1 MTAWISRI
9 KLTNFK
15 SYENAEFNFPQPQD
29 NGGNLV
35 LIGALNGHGKTTL
48 LEALF
53 LGLYGEKSADILKR
67 AVHYKEENNLLENA
81 LSIVAKD
88 KWHKTLNELKAQNK
102 PTYVHK
108 DSQLNVQILIDI
120 SYVNECNKKT
130 LTVNRTWGFKFDD
143 KSKDFK
149 LQKQQNKQQNK
160 FFFTLKEES
169 KSIEIEENQFLE
181 IFSEYMPNW
190 NHARFF
196 LFDGEKLADIGDKN
210 HFIRSGLNDL
220 IGITLLDNTVEGK
233 KGIKQ
238 ALEERLDKLLKVS
251 KKNKEEQAELNK
263 KQKQLDKVVKDISDK
278 QSQQQQIEEQ
288 LSEYAKERDRL
299 TNSLGDNNA
308 KSTQELLKEKQQIE
322 EDKQGLE
329 NNIQTALKELP
340 LYLLPNKEINNF
352 NQKIKAEFERIKLEN
367 NRKKLAPN
375 LKKFNAKFFEEF
387 EKEQGKREAQ
397 ILDLWKD
404 TIEVSIKNAW
414 HSLYYPLPEQAAEY
428 VRHNYLSE
436 INHQDIAT
444 TIAVRKTQGLP
455 QMQLWL
461 QESERYGERLTKI
474 DEEIKEA
481 DISHKDEYLKQLEF
495 ANEQISQLNYKKGS
509 LKNQLQ
515 SLDTE
520 KQTLN
525 SEIETL
531 RKNMVGDDG
540 GELGKLQRLID
551 AINLLKERLIVQK
564 QQDLQDNT
572 LEIYKQISHDERVK
586 SVVITPDKVEFLDE
600 FQKEVAVPSAGQKQ
614 LQLTALILAL
624 SKTTGFVAPMVIDT
638 PLARLDKGN
647 AQEKGNRKR
656 LLDYLSRL
664 PQQVILLAQSGE
676 IDTNECNEMR
686 ANHQVTK
693 TFCVKSEVFGAGH
706 LASVT
711 ENAYL

>member
-29 NGGNLV
+29 NGGNLI

-67 AVHYKEENNLLENA
+67 AVHYKEEQDLLENA
-81 LSIVAKD
+81 LSIVAKNEWQEKLD
-88 KWHKTLNELKAQNK
+88 ELKSQNK
-102 PTYVHK
+102 PIYVHK

-169 KSIEIEENQFLE
+169 KPIEIEENQFLE

-238 ALEERLDKLLKVS
+238 ALEERLDKLLRAS
-251 KKNKEEQAELNK
+251 KKNKKEQAELDK
-263 KQKQLDKVVKDISDK
+263 KQKQLDKIVKDIADK

-322 EDKQGLE
+322 QDKQGLE

-404 TIEVSIKNAW
+404 TIELSIKNAW

-455 QMQLWL
+455 QMQSWL

-474 DEEIKEA
+474 DKEIEEA
-481 DISHKDEYLKQLEF
+481 GISHKDEYLKKLKS
-495 ANEQISQLNYKKGS
+495 ANEKISHFTHESGS

-515 SLDTE
+515 RLDNE
-520 KQTLN
+520 KQTLE
-525 SEIETL
+525 SEIQTL
-531 RKNMVGDDG
+531 RKNMVGDDS
-540 GELGKLQRLID
+540 GELGKLERLID
-551 AINLLKERLIVQK
+551 AIDLLRERLIVQK

-572 LEIYKQISHDERVK
+572 LEIYNLISHDERVK
-586 SVVITPDKVEFLDE
+586 SVYITPDKVEFLDKS
-600 FQKEVAVPSAGQKQ
+600 QNEVAESSKGETQ
-614 LQLTALILAL
+614 LQLTALVLAL
-624 SKTTGFVAPMVIDT
+624 SKTTEFTVPMVIDT
-638 PLARLDKGN
+638 PLARLD
-647 AQEKGNRKR
+647 EVNREN
-656 LLDYLSRL
+656 LLNYLASL

-676 IDTNECNEMR
+676 INRNKCDELLGQNK
-686 ANHQVTK
+686 AQK
-693 TFCVKSEVFGAGH
+693 TFVVESEGFETGRMATVSEDYYF
-706 LASVT
+706 S
-711 ENAYL
+711 E

>member
-15 SYENAEFNFPQPQD
+15 SYENSEFNFPQPQD

-220 IGITLLDNTVEGK
+220 IGIMLLDNTVEGK

-375 LKKFNAKFFEEF
+375 LKKNK
-387 EKEQGKREAQ
+387 EKEKHKFLIYGKIRLNCRLKMLG
-397 ILDLWKD
+397 ILCITHCQNKRRNMCD
-404 TIEVSIKNAW
+404 TIIYPKSIIK
-414 HSLYYPLPEQAAEY
+414 
-428 VRHNYLSE
+428 
-436 INHQDIAT
+436 I
-444 TIAVRKTQGLP
+444 LP
-455 QMQLWL
+455 QPL
-461 QESERYGERLTKI
+461 QFAK
-474 DEEIKEA
+474 
-481 DISHKDEYLKQLEF
+481 HKVCHKC
-495 ANEQISQLNYKKGS
+495 SCGCKSLNDMAK
-509 LKNQLQ
+509 
-515 SLDTE
+515 D
-520 KQTLN
+520 
-525 SEIETL
+525 
-531 RKNMVGDDG
+531 
-540 GELGKLQRLID
+540 
-551 AINLLKERLIVQK
+551 
-564 QQDLQDNT
+564 
-572 LEIYKQISHDERVK
+572 
-586 SVVITPDKVEFLDE
+586 
-600 FQKEVAVPSAGQKQ
+600 
-614 LQLTALILAL
+614 
-624 SKTTGFVAPMVIDT
+624 
-638 PLARLDKGN
+638 
-647 AQEKGNRKR
+647 
-656 LLDYLSRL
+656 
-664 PQQVILLAQSGE
+664 
-676 IDTNECNEMR
+676 
-686 ANHQVTK
+686 
-693 TFCVKSEVFGAGH
+693 
-706 LASVT
+706 
-711 ENAYL
+711 

>member
-29 NGGNLV
+29 NGGNLI

-67 AVHYKEENNLLENA
+67 AVHYKEEQDLLENA
-81 LSIVAKD
+81 LSIVAKNEWQEKLD
-88 KWHKTLNELKAQNK
+88 ELKSQNK
-102 PTYVHK
+102 PIYVHK

-169 KSIEIEENQFLE
+169 KPIEIEENQFLE

-210 HFIRSGLNDL
+210 HFIRSGLNDI

-238 ALEERLDKLLKVS
+238 ALEERLDKLLRAS
-251 KKNKEEQAELNK
+251 KKNKKEQAELDK
-263 KQKQLDKVVKDISDK
+263 KQKQLDKIVKDIADK

-288 LSEYAKERDRL
+288 LSEYAKERDSL

-322 EDKQGLE
+322 QDKQGLE

-404 TIEVSIKNAW
+404 TIELSIKNAW

-455 QMQLWL
+455 QMQSWL

-474 DEEIKEA
+474 DKEIEEA
-481 DISHKDEYLKQLEF
+481 GISHKDEYLKKLKS
-495 ANEQISQLNYKKGS
+495 ANEKISHFTHESGS

-515 SLDTE
+515 RLDNE
-520 KQTLN
+520 KQTLE
-525 SEIETL
+525 SEIQTL
-531 RKNMVGDDG
+531 RKNMVGDDS
-540 GELGKLQRLID
+540 GELGKLERLID
-551 AINLLKERLIVQK
+551 AIDLLRERLIVQK

-572 LEIYKQISHDERVK
+572 LEIYNLISHDERVK
-586 SVVITPDKVEFLDE
+586 SVYITPDKVEFLDKS
-600 FQKEVAVPSAGQKQ
+600 QNEVAESSKGETQ
-614 LQLTALILAL
+614 LQLTALVLAL
-624 SKTTGFVAPMVIDT
+624 SKTTEFTVPMVIDT
-638 PLARLDKGN
+638 PLARLD
-647 AQEKGNRKR
+647 EVNREN
-656 LLDYLSRL
+656 LLNYLASL

-676 IDTNECNEMR
+676 INRNKCDELLGQNK
-686 ANHQVTK
+686 AQK
-693 TFCVKSEVFGAGH
+693 TFVVESEGFETGRMATVSEDYYF
-706 LASVT
+706 S
-711 ENAYL
+711 E